1 MPAVKG
7 LFRKWFPS
15 RADQAAV
22 WTPVSD
28 DQFRRNVIE
37 NCRRTAA
44 QRRAHLPG
52 LLQAD
57 PPLHPGDLF
66 YQLGK
71 LSGDLLQLAMI
82 DWRDGTDPRPH
93 LAEIQQ
99 HWTAALSAR
108 PDILSAEYRDDF
120 LFVISDLLGWGIP
133 FNGDPPG
140 EELRKF
146 DMLWMERWINAGLA
160 DPSCW
165 PLKAKAP
172 PTKGKFI
179 NKCLDDYWALL
190 TDQID
195 PEEGI
200 RRCIANYDRRATH
213 PTFQALP
220 ILCCG
225 GRYNALFVDYTL
237 AAILKKRGLTSGTVH
252 DWVWG

>member
-1 MPAVKG
+1 LVRGVKG
-7 LFRKWFPS
+7 LFRKLFQS
-15 RADQAAV
+15 RADQTAA

-28 DQFRRNVIE
+28 EQFRSNVIE

-44 QRRAHLPG
+44 QRRAHLPD
-52 LLQAD
+52 LLQSD
-57 PPLHPGDLF
+57 PPLHPGDLS

-82 DWRDGTDPRPH
+82 DWRDGSDPRPH

-99 HWTAALSAR
+99 HWTAALSVR

-120 LFVISDLLGWGIP
+120 LCVISDLLGWDIP
-133 FNGDPPG
+133 FNREPPG
-140 EELRKF
+140 DDLHTF
-146 DMLWMERWINAGLA
+146 DMKWMERWINAGLA

-172 PTKGKFI
+172 RAKNTFI

-195 PEEGI
+195 PDASDIPGL
-200 RRCIANYDRRATH
+200 ADPLLRRAVQRA
-213 PTFQALP
+213 F
-220 ILCCG
+220 
-225 GRYNALFVDYTL
+225 
-237 AAILKKRGLTSGTVH
+237 RGLHACRDPQEARPDLWHRPRLGLGLRAH
-252 DWVWG
+252 RPIFPL